1 MSGFFLAL
9 CEAFSAGRI
18 RRRAEEMRVLSEIIL
33 LSGYQQDLL
42 IHIASC
48 GCFGDA
54 GSMTDQAAVL
64 AKNTTLFDRCVTN
77 AAQDGCSVS
86 TVMRTPEEAHLS

>member
-33 LSGYQQDLL
+33 LSG
-42 IHIASC
+42 
-48 GCFGDA
+48 
-54 GSMTDQAAVL
+54 
-64 AKNTTLFDRCVTN
+64 
-77 AAQDGCSVS
+77 
-86 TVMRTPEEAHLS
+86 